1 MVGSLCHRVGPG
13 RLPYT
18 TRRDVGGGV
27 AMAATALL
35 ATVLWFALVSAVRV
49 VAPESAGLALIQGL
63 GVLSPLAVLGALGAG
78 TALWRSWVPEQP
90 DPVRGAV
97 AGGLTVLLSLVP
109 VAVAAGLWIAVT
121 DVAAVTPAEL
131 VGAVTDFVMV
141 GLLAYITG
149 AITAGWLAFPLG
161 LFGGWYHER
170 ARRDRDDPARGHAA
184 PV

>member
-18 TRRDVGGGV
+18 TRRDIGGGV

-35 ATVLWFALVSAVRV
+35 ATVLWFALLSAVRL

-63 GVLSPLAVLGALGAG
+63 GLLSPLAVIGALAAG
-78 TALWRSWVPEQP
+78 TALWRSWIPEEP
-90 DPVRGAV
+90 DPVRGAIG
-97 AGGLTVLLSLVP
+97 GGLTVLCSLVP
-109 VAVAAGLWIAVT
+109 VAVTAGLWIAAT
-121 DVAAVTPAEL
+121 NVAAVTLAEL

-141 GLLAYITG
+141 GLLAYMTG

-170 ARRDRDDPARGHAA
+170 ARRDRDDPVRGPATA
-184 PV
+184 